1 MSKWLLYLVA
11 LSVMLT
17 GCSLDVLFDDLSY
30 EPIAASIEPT
40 IAPNIS
46 LTPIL
51 SPNPDC
57 YAPMFFP
64 DRGIQVGTQAVV
76 QPPGAGAFSDLSV
89 SAEFY
94 FEHGTS
100 SPAEFLPWGETVTVI
115 SGPYCYYT
123 RNSQTRWWHVRVN
136 SSGLEGYMD
145 EYSTYVGILQVY
157 LDPAVTATDS
167 NQAEIRHFSVSIGS
181 PFGRPANQ
189 GEQVFISWDVG
200 YAADVSVIRVDTNEV
215 VGSGLHGSM
224 PFDLPLINQPSMD
237 FMLVATG
244 LDGQPVQ
251 EVRTLQINCL
261 DCQSSATDNILE
273 PVGTSLSMSYQLFES
288 GLMLY
293 RTDTSQVY
301 VLYNNGTVQTFA
313 DTWQGETYSED
324 VPAGYV
330 VPQFG
335 FGAIWSTQTGVR
347 DALGW
352 ATAQE
357 VYTDAQVLT
366 SGAYQLDVPISGSQ
380 HILIGN
386 GTWQY
391 QND

>member
-1 MSKWLLYLVA
+1 MPKWLLYLVA

-17 GCSLDVLFDDLSY
+17 GCSLEVLFNDLSY
-30 EPIAASIEPT
+30 EPTTSAIQPT
-40 IAPNIS
+40 IAPIM
-46 LTPIL
+46 
-51 SPNPDC
+51 SPTQAPSPSPDC
-57 YAPMFFP
+57 YSSMLLP
-64 DRGIQVGTQAVV
+64 DRGIQVGTEAVV
-76 QPPGAGAFSDLSV
+76 QPPGV
-89 SAEFY
+89 SADSDMIFNGEYY
-94 FEHGTS
+94 FISAASLDDELVLS
-100 SPAEFLPWGETVTVI
+100 GEVVTIVA
-115 SGPYCYYT
+115 GPYCFYT
-123 RNSQTRWWHVRVN
+123 RNGNNRWWHVRVN
-136 SSGLEGYMD
+136 SIGLEGYMD
-145 EYSTYVGILQVY
+145 EYSTYVGILQIY
-157 LDPAVTATDS
+157 LDPALTATDRT
-167 NQAEIRHFSVSIGS
+167 QAEIRHFSVSIGS

-189 GEQVFISWDVG
+189 GEQVFLSWDVG
-200 YAADVSVIRVDTNEV
+200 YATDVSVIRVDTNEV

-224 PFDLPLINQPSMD
+224 PFDVPLINQASMD

-244 LDGQPVQ
+244 LDGQQVQ
-251 EVRTLQINCL
+251 EIRMLQIECP
-261 DCQSSATDNILE
+261 DCQPAAPDNTPE
-273 PVGTSLSMSYQLFES
+273 PTGTILSMSHQFFEG

-324 VPAGYV
+324 VPTGYV

-335 FGAIWSTQTGVR
+335 FGNIWSTQNNVR

-357 VYTDAQVLT
+357 VYTDAQVLI
-366 SGAYQLDVPISGSQ
+366 SGTFQLDVQISDSQ
-380 HILIGN
+380 HILIGD